1 MELTT
6 MDYFKS
12 TVFTATAEIFWQIQP
27 RTPRLLSESGN
38 HKVTEHGAHTTTD
51 LT

>member
-6 MDYFKS
+6 TDYSKS

-27 RTPRLLSESGN
+27 RTPRLLSKSGN
-38 HKVTEHGAHTTTD
+38 RKVTELGAHTTTD